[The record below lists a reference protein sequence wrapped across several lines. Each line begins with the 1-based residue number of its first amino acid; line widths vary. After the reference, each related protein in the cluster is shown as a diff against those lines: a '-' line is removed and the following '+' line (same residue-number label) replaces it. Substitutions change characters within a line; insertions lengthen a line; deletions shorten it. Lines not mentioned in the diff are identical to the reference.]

1 MRQPCSMLLLPA
13 LLLTGSSLCLAA
25 EEAPA
30 HYRCELNGKTVF
42 QDFPCNQVRKQQ
54 GIRPAP
60 AAATPAAPVI
70 NNGTPKVGSKES
82 VQALNER
89 LARERRRTD
98 INYEILDLEAS
109 LAKLDKKRQADIAAE
124 MDKPIVTRNPAFRAK
139 LEEERTQ
146 ELKRIAVQFATER
159 QAIEDQINTLYGE
172 SNQLSALLKLP
183 AVDKPATL
191 VAADARAAAESKAK
205 EAAEA
210 KAKGK

>member
-1 MRQPCSMLLLPA
+1 MRQPCST
-13 LLLTGSSLCLAA
+13 LLLTTLLLSGSSLCLAA

-60 AAATPAAPVI
+60 AAAAAPAASS
-70 NNGTPKVGSKES
+70 GPKVGSKES

-172 SNQLSALLKLP
+172 SNQLSAQLKLP

-191 VAADARAAAESKAK
+191 IAAEARAAAEAKAK